1 MCLHSEQRKVQ
12 RGCLVVTA
20 RVSKILIVDDT
31 PHNIDVLSA
40 TLADE
45 HCELMAATSGAR
57 ALELAARGRPD
68 LVLLDVMMPGMDGF
82 EVCRRLKA
90 DPATADLPVIF
101 VTARTDDVSQGFAVG
116 GSDYISKPINA
127 DEVRARVRYQL
138 ERRMLLEQL
147 RELNQGLEEKVRDR
161 TAELTIAN
169 RHLRQEINERRYM
182 QDRLNYLATHDFV
195 TRLYNRGALDA
206 HVSELLAR
214 VQRAE
219 CDAVFLLI
227 DIDQF
232 RLVNETCGCIAGDEL
247 LRQFAEVVGGLLKRT
262 DFFARLGG
270 DKFGVVAEE
279 CGLDGGPAL
288 ARRILGQLADFEFHW
303 EERSFKMAASVAVVR
318 IARDIVSFDQLMLI
332 ADEAAYRAKREGR
345 GSIRVHDSSLLEG
358 EGHRESVNWA
368 LVLVDALKRNE
379 FRAYFQRLMPLAAA
393 ADGRAPGLHI
403 ETLIRLWDPRRQRL
417 VLPGL
422 FIAPAERY
430 HLIGELDRWMIREV
444 VKLLGSVPDT
454 HDRIEQVAI
463 NLSAVSIREPG
474 LAQYV
479 ADTLQEFD
487 VPGRLMCFEITET
500 QAIVNL
506 QSASEFMHALHRLG
520 CRFSLDDFGSGFA
533 SFTYLRQL
541 PFDTIKIDGMF
552 VRDMDAD
559 LVHGGMVRSMVEMAR
574 LLKKPVVAEFVETE
588 SVAGL
593 LRELGVDWA
602 QGFHYHV
609 PEPLTADAL
618 RAASLPA
625 PAPSATVAPVP
636 GPASVTPPAALA

>member
-1 MCLHSEQRKVQ
+1 LAR
-12 RGCLVVTA
+12 

-90 DPATADLPVIF
+90 DPATSELPVVF
-101 VTARTDDVSQGFAVG
+101 VTARTDDVSLGFAAG

-138 ERRMLLEQL
+138 ERRALIDEL
-147 RELNQGLEEKVRDR
+147 RELNQSLEEKVRER

-214 VQRAE
+214 VQRDE
-219 CDAVFLLI
+219 CDAVFLLL

-247 LRQFAEVVGGLLKRT
+247 LRQFSEVVGGLLDRT

-270 DKFGVVAEE
+270 DKFAVVTET
-279 CGLDGGPAL
+279 GGPEAGAAL
-288 ARRILGQLADFEFHW
+288 ARRILAQLAEFEFHW

-318 IARDIVSFDQLMLI
+318 IGRDIVSFDQLMLT
-332 ADEAAYRAKREGR
+332 ADEAAYLVKRDGR
-345 GSIRVHDSSLLEG
+345 GSVRIHDSGVLEAD
-358 EGHRESVNWA
+358 GHRESVNWA
-368 LVLVDALKRNE
+368 LVLVDALKHHQ
-379 FRAYFQRLMPLAAA
+379 FRAWFQRLEPLSP
-393 ADGRAPGLHI
+393 DCNDGLHI
-403 ETLIRLWDPRRQRL
+403 ETLIRLWDPRRERL
-417 VLPGL
+417 VLPTQ
-422 FIAPAERY
+422 FIAPAERF
-430 HLIGELDRWMIREV
+430 HLIGALDRWMVREV
-444 VKLLGSVPDT
+444 VKLLGGMPEW
-454 HDRIEQVAI
+454 HDRIAQVAV

-474 LAQYV
+474 LAQFV
-479 ADTLQEFD
+479 ADALAEFG
-487 VPGRLMCFEITET
+487 VPGRLLCFEITET
-500 QAIVNL
+500 EAIVNL
-506 QSASEFMHALHRLG
+506 QSAGEFMLALHRLG
-520 CRFSLDDFGSGFA
+520 CRFALDDFGSGFA

-559 LVHGGMVRSMVEMAR
+559 QVHGGMVRSMTEMAR
-574 LLKKPVVAEFVETE
+574 LLKKPVVAECVETE
-588 SVAGL
+588 GVAGM
-593 LRELGVDWA
+593 LRELGVEWA
-602 QGFHYHV
+602 QGFHFHR

-618 RAASLPA
+618 RACVLALPA
-625 PAPSATVAPVP
+625 PTASSAAH
-636 GPASVTPPAALA
+636 A

>member
-1 MCLHSEQRKVQ
+1 
-12 RGCLVVTA
+12 VVTA

-57 ALELAARGRPD
+57 ALELAARGLPD

-90 DPATADLPVIF
+90 DPVTTDIPVIF

-138 ERRMLLEQL
+138 ERRNLLEQL
-147 RELNQGLEEKVRDR
+147 RELNQGLEEKVRER

-214 VQRAE
+214 VQRTD

-247 LRQFAEVVGGLLKRT
+247 LRQFAEVVGGLLQRT

-270 DKFGVVAEE
+270 DKFGVVAEDVDP
-279 CGLDGGPAL
+279 DGGLVL
-288 ARRILGQLADFEFHW
+288 ARRILDQLAEFEFHW
-303 EERSFKMAASVAVVR
+303 EERSFRMAAAVAVVR
-318 IARDIVSFDQLMLI
+318 VARDIVSFDQLMLV
-332 ADEAAYRAKREGR
+332 ADEAAYLAKREGR
-345 GSIRVHDSSLLEG
+345 GTIRVHDSSLLEG

-379 FRAYFQRLMPLAAA
+379 FRAYFQRLTPLAAA
-393 ADGRAPGLHI
+393 GKGADGAAPGLHV
-403 ETLIRLWDPRRQRL
+403 ETLIRLWDPRRQKL

-444 VKLLGSVPDT
+444 VSLLGQLPDT
-454 HDRIEQVAI
+454 HDRIDQVAI

-474 LAQYV
+474 LAQFV
-479 ADTLQEFD
+479 ADTLREHG
-487 VPGRLMCFEITET
+487 VPGRLLCFEITET
-500 QAIVNL
+500 EAIVNL
-506 QSASEFMHALHRLG
+506 QSASEFMHNLNRLG
-520 CRFSLDDFGSGFA
+520 CRFALDDFGSGFA

-559 LVHGGMVRSMVEMAR
+559 PVHGGMVRSMTEMAR

-588 SVAGL
+588 AVAGL

-602 QGFHYHV
+602 QGFLYHV

-618 RAASLPA
+618 RASLPA
-625 PAPSATVAPVP
+625 PVPVP
-636 GPASVTPPAALA
+636 AVPTPASATPPAALA

>member
-1 MCLHSEQRKVQ
+1 MSLHSVRSTGASPRAPTKAGV
-12 RGCLVVTA
+12 RGVA
-20 RVSKILIVDDT
+20 PRVPRILIVDDT

-45 HCELMAATSGAR
+45 PCELMAATSGAR
-57 ALELAARGRPD
+57 ALELAARSGPD

-90 DPATADLPVIF
+90 GEATADIPVVF
-101 VTARTDDVSQGFAVG
+101 VTARTDDVSVGFAAG

-127 DEVRARVRYQL
+127 DEVRARVRHQL

-147 RELNQGLEEKVRDR
+147 RELNQGLEEKVRER
-161 TAELTIAN
+161 TAELTVAN

-214 VQRAE
+214 VQRAGAR
-219 CDAVFLLI
+219 AVFLLI

-247 LRQFAEVVGGLLKRT
+247 LRQFADVVAGQLDRT

-270 DKFGVVAEE
+270 DKFGIVSENGA
-279 CGLDGGPAL
+279 DDAGPAL
-288 ARRILGQLADFEFHW
+288 ARRVLAQLAEFEFHW
-303 EERSFKMAASVAVVR
+303 EERSFRMAASVAVVR
-318 IARDIVSFDQLMLI
+318 IGPDIVSFDQLMLA
-332 ADEAAYRAKREGR
+332 ADEAAYLAKRDGR
-345 GSIRVHDSSLLEG
+345 GAIRVHDASVLDA

-368 LVLVDALKRNE
+368 LLLVDALKHHQ
-379 FRAYFQRLMPLAAA
+379 FRAHFQRLRPLAASGGEA
-393 ADGRAPGLHI
+393 APGLHV

-417 VLPGL
+417 VLPSQ
-422 FIAPAERY
+422 FIAPAERF

-444 VKLLGSVPDT
+444 VSTLGGLSDW
-454 HDRIEQVAI
+454 HDRIDQVAV

-474 LAQYV
+474 LAQFV
-479 ADTLQEFD
+479 ADTLAEFK
-487 VPGRLMCFEITET
+487 VPGRLLCFEITET
-500 QAIVNL
+500 EAIVNL
-506 QSASEFMHALHRLG
+506 QSAGEFMQALHRLG
-520 CRFSLDDFGSGFA
+520 CRFALDDFGSGFA

-541 PFDTIKIDGMF
+541 PFDTIKIDGVF

-559 LVHGGMVRSMVEMAR
+559 LVHGGMVRSMVEMVR
-574 LLKKPVVAEFVETE
+574 LLNKPVVAECVETE
-588 SVAGL
+588 SVAAL

-602 QGFHYHV
+602 QGFLFHH
-609 PEPLTADAL
+609 PEPLTEDAL
-618 RAASLPA
+618 RAALLFAPTDCPQPA
-625 PAPSATVAPVP
+625 Q
-636 GPASVTPPAALA
+636 PAALA